1 MCFRFLAAYSFT
13 LLEKPNCRI
22 NGEHRYVGVVL
33 YKHPSNGLLMDL
45 SQWQSLI
52 LETSLRRIEGVLSS
66 ADVLLKPF
74 NLPFLLPDETVV
86 QQGESALVIFS
97 VNGRPMNEFNHF
109 DECID
114 SIRSFGMFCHF
125 RFLYVPHESLG
136 RIPRDFSMDL
146 PALPPLVSEYR
157 SLRRGLIMREGD
169 LDELESA

>member
-33 YKHPSNGLLMDL
+33 YKHPSNGLLMNL
-45 SQWQSLI
+45 SKLQNFI
-52 LETSLRRIEGVLSS
+52 LVTSLRRLEGVLSS
-66 ADVLLKPF
+66 AEVLLKPF
-74 NLPFLLPDETVV
+74 NPPFLLPDEAVV

-114 SIRSFGMFCHF
+114 SIRSFGMFYHF
-125 RFLYVPHESLG
+125 RLSPTTC
-136 RIPRDFSMDL
+136 FSRTTWKLEFMAAPTCL
-146 PALPPLVSEYR
+146 R
-157 SLRRGLIMREGD
+157 S
-169 LDELESA
+169 SSQNCS